1 MDTDPMEPFTDAED
15 EEEVDVELDVWED
28 SEEGMENLGLS
39 DGDSMSE
46 GDLAVVSGDEGVSL
60 DNGQY
65 SYTWLSPYTLISPHS
80 PSAQRG
86 GK

>member
-1 MDTDPMEPFTDAED
+1 MDDWGMDTDPMEPFTDAEE

-46 GDLAVVSGDEGVSL
+46 GDLAAVSGDEGVSL
-60 DNGQY
+60 DDGQY
-65 SYTWLSPYTLISPHS
+65 FTAAYLLQHPELTS
-80 PSAQRG
+80 
-86 GK
+86 